1 VWDYQ
6 GPMRYC
12 DPGPANCT
20 SVRLGSSNDM
30 MLRASGGIGLLWD
43 SPLGP
48 IRFDFAWP
56 FMKED
61 YDQTQWF
68 RFSGGATF

>member
-1 VWDYQ
+1 MHD
-6 GPMRYC
+6 C
-12 DPGPANCT
+12 AL
-20 SVRLGSSNDM
+20 RLQQRHAGDERRS
-30 MLRASGGIGLLWD
+30 AIGLLWD

-56 FMKED
+56 FMKEA

-68 RFSGGATF
+68 RFSGGDDVLSLMSRPGARDASA